1 MAERYRDV
9 VDEYFS
15 FVNNNPDSKHKKE
28 AETIYKIA
36 QKYAAQ

>member
-1 MAERYRDV
+1 MADRYRDV

-15 FVNNNPDSKHKKE
+15 FINNNPESKHLKE

-36 QKYAAQ
+36 QRHAAQ